1 MVHPLFRIYTR
12 SYLSETTG
20 FSKSHLCRVATGK
33 APLTRS
39 FVARVCL
46 ALGRPEGELFLP
58 EAVEAGS
65 PPKVQVQQ

>member
-46 ALGRPEGELFLP
+46 ALGEPAEKLFLP
-58 EAVEAGS
+58 GAVEAGS